1 MQGCPRG
8 EVLDQRAALPFQVNL
23 DLHSHDRTHARVT
36 DAAHTHHR
44 TRHTLH
50 TTRTRRRTDPVL
62 AARMQEFLESHLTF
76 HPLEKAFHQLLQQY
90 IAAVK
95 PTDPLRRVVIT
106 PRVHSAAATATAAS
120 TAPTEGKE
128 NDKEKGKEKESGEK
142 SDEGE
147 PEAGG
152 GEGPNWRVFDLHK
165 TRHVC
170 ACVECCRYTFL
181 VRLC

>member
-1 MQGCPRG
+1 
-8 EVLDQRAALPFQVNL
+8 
-23 DLHSHDRTHARVT
+23 
-36 DAAHTHHR
+36 
-44 TRHTLH
+44 
-50 TTRTRRRTDPVL
+50 VL

-90 IAAVK
+90 IAALK

-106 PRVHSAAATATAAS
+106 PRVHSAVATATAAS
-120 TAPTEGKE
+120 TASTEGKE

-152 GEGPNWRVFDLHK
+152 GEGPNWRLIDLHK

-170 ACVECCRYTFL
+170 VCVECCRHIPCAQL
-181 VRLC
+181 G